1 MVQHLDGS
9 TPYPYLSAMPINPTQ
24 SVRKL
29 VAFRRTK
36 FSEIDKFRSDLGL
49 KGESE
54 AVRRLIDAG
63 LELYKNNR
71 PKPSDKG

>member
-9 TPYPYLSAMPINPTQ
+9 TPYPYLNAMPINPANST
-24 SVRKL
+24 RKL
-29 VAFRRTK
+29 IAFRRSK
-36 FSEIDKFRSDLGL
+36 FAEIDKFRSDLGL
-49 KGESE
+49 RSESE

-71 PKPSDKG
+71 PKPNDKG